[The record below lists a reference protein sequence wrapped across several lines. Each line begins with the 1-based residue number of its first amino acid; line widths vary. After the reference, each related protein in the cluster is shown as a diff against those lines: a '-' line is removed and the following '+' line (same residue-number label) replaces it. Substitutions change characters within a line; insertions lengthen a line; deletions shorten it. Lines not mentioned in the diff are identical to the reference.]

1 MNRPVRLRGRRPT
14 AAGVMALVAVAAV
27 AGCAG
32 PSRTDEDYR
41 RKAANTAEAAASAV
55 STARLAVEAAGRSR
69 LTGPYVSVLLG
80 EAETD
85 LLAAQ
90 GTFESRQPPGETA
103 DTVRERLGPLL
114 DEAADALAEVRIR
127 ARRGEVRELAE
138 HTEDLRE
145 AAERLE
151 GFEEEMSS

>member
-1 MNRPVRLRGRRPT
+1 
-14 AAGVMALVAVAAV
+14 MAMVS
-27 AGCAG
+27 GCAES
-32 PSRTDEDYR
+32 SRTDEDYR
-41 RKAANTAEAAASAV
+41 HKAANTAETAASAV
-55 STARLAVEAAGRSR
+55 STARLAVEAAGKGR

-90 GTFESRQPPGETA
+90 GTFESRQPPGEAA
-103 DTVRERLGPLL
+103 DTVRDRLGTLL
-114 DEAADALAEVRIR
+114 DDAADVLAKVRIG
-127 ARRGEVRELAE
+127 ARRDEVRELAE
-138 HTEDLRE
+138 HTGELRE

>member
-1 MNRPVRLRGRRPT
+1 MRVRGRRP
-14 AAGVMALVAVAAV
+14 GALGAVTLVVVAAV

-32 PSRTDEDYR
+32 SSRSDEDYR
-41 RKAANTAEAAASAV
+41 HKAANTAEAAASAV
-55 STARLAVEAAGRSR
+55 STARLAVEAAGKGR

-90 GTFESRQPPGETA
+90 GTFESRQPPGEAA
-103 DTVRERLGPLL
+103 DTVRERLGTLL
-114 DEAADALAEVRIR
+114 DDAADALAEVRVG

-138 HTEDLRE
+138 HTGELRG